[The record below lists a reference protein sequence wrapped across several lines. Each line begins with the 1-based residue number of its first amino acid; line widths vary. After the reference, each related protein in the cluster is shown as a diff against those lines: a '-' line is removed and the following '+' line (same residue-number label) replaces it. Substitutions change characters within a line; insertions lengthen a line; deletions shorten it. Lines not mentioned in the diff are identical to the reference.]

1 MDRAQELY
9 DYLKLVDLVKSG
21 RIPHAQGKK
30 GGIGL
35 VGWSLGSTHIS
46 SLLANVVEFAVGD
59 VHLSDYVRRIVL
71 GALEDRKAPLVDP
84 PPTTENMTAEEHH
97 ESTYDPPCGPNGSET
112 LLAGTSIM
120 HGALGTLKEGA
131 FYLRDIP
138 PGAEDWR
145 SVEVRYVWCENSVW
159 GMPLGHHLLTR
170 ELEEARKA
178 GKDVRDVSY
187 GLIRGGNHFAHWDIP
202 ETFLTAVL
210 GDDR

>member
-120 HGALGTLKEGA
+120 HGVLGTLKEGA

-145 SVEVRYVWCENSVW
+145 SVEVRYVC
-159 GMPLGHHLLTR
+159 
-170 ELEEARKA
+170 EEARKA